1 MKDPLDSVGL
11 WEATI
16 TEPIDM
22 LQRDERAAEA
32 KELLDNPLLQTILGN
47 LEIEAREAMLAA
59 EPGSPAAVAYHQRI
73 MAIRAINADLIRLVD
88 DPKMLRFAAERRKRQ
103 SN

>member
-1 MKDPLDSVGL
+1 M
-11 WEATI
+11 

-22 LQRDERAAEA
+22 LARDERAAEA
-32 KELLDNPLLQTILGN
+32 KELLDNPLLQTILAQ
-47 LEIEAREAMLAA
+47 LEIEAREAMLNA

-88 DPKMLRFAAERRKRQ
+88 DPKMLRFAAERRKRHSQ
-103 SN
+103 

>member
-1 MKDPLDSVGL
+1 M
-11 WEATI
+11 

-32 KELLDNPLLQTILGN
+32 KELLDNALLQTVLAK
-47 LEIEAREAMLAA
+47 LEEESREAMLAA

-73 MAIRAINADLIRLVD
+73 MAIRAINADLIRMVD
-88 DPKMLRFAAERRKRQ
+88 DPKMLRFAAERRRRHSQ
-103 SN
+103 

>member
-1 MKDPLDSVGL
+1 M
-11 WEATI
+11 

-22 LQRDERAAEA
+22 LQRDERAADA
-32 KELLDNPLLQTILGN
+32 KELLDNPLLQ
-47 LEIEAREAMLAA
+47 EVFKRVEAEAQEAMLNA

-73 MAIRAINADLIRLVD
+73 MAIRAVYADLLRLVD
-88 DPKMLRFAAERRKRQ
+88 DPKMLRYAAERRRRH

>member
-1 MKDPLDSVGL
+1 M
-11 WEATI
+11 
-16 TEPIDM
+16 TEPID
-22 LQRDERAAEA
+22 LLARDERAAEA
-32 KELLDNPLLQTILGN
+32 KELLDNPLLQTIFGQ

-88 DPKMLRFAAERRKRQ
+88 DPKMLRHAAERRRRH

>member
-1 MKDPLDSVGL
+1 M
-11 WEATI
+11 

-32 KELLDNPLLQTILGN
+32 KELLDNPLLQTILGQ
-47 LEIEAREAMLAA
+47 LEIESREAMLAA
-59 EPGSPAAVAYHQRI
+59 EPGSPAAIAYHQRI

-88 DPKMLRFAAERRKRQ
+88 DPKMLRFAAERRKRTT
-103 SN
+103 N

>member
-1 MKDPLDSVGL
+1 M
-11 WEATI
+11 

-22 LQRDERAAEA
+22 LARDERAAEA
-32 KELLDNPLLQTILGN
+32 KELLDNPLLQTILGQ

-59 EPGSPAAVAYHQRI
+59 EPGSPAAIAYHQRI

-88 DPKMLRFAAERRKRQ
+88 DPKMLRFAAERRRRH